1 MTDEEFF
8 AACLVATGP
17 PALTKECADIF
28 VAMLHQRLGY
38 DPETLERMNWFFRFR
53 KWAERH

>member
-17 PALTKECADIF
+17 PTLTAQCADLF
-28 VAMLHQRLGY
+28 VKLLEQRLGH
-38 DPETLERMNWFFRFR
+38 DPDTLERMNWFFRYR
-53 KWAERH
+53 KWAERQ